1 MSPRELFLTGLLVC
15 SAAIGHAAEIRVV
28 LLDERNKTLG
38 HGEATV
44 IVRSVERGLTKSM
57 PFYPDQGHYYVTV
70 PAAEHLDVV
79 VYTKA
84 DTQQRTLG
92 GLSGHH
98 DHKLF
103 LRTDQP
109 SMACRGGDPES
120 GIPLA
125 VIDLVNDLDEA
136 YPDGVPRKYSNTRE
150 LLKGFALK
158 AVDDLGESP
167 VPEHAAEIKEI
178 RGRILRHLK

>member
-1 MSPRELFLTGLLVC
+1 MSPRQLFLTGFLVC
-15 SAAIGHAAEIRVV
+15 SAALANATEVHVI

-44 IVRSVERGLTKSM
+44 IVRSVESGLTKSL
-57 PFYPDQGHYYVTV
+57 PFYPDRGHYFVAV
-70 PAAEHLDVV
+70 PAVEHLDVV

-98 DHKLF
+98 DHKLY

-109 SMACRGGDPES
+109 PAACRGGDPES

-125 VIDLVNDLDEA
+125 VMDLVNDLDAA

-150 LLKGFALK
+150 LLEGFALK
-158 AVDDLGESP
+158 VVDDLGESP